1 MKEKLLRAVRA
12 KHAAVME
19 EALVNI
25 DVYEKAVGIGEH
37 PDLVGAVE
45 EQVDRYVHALEMV
58 EGVDKILA
66 FESIGEI
73 TVDVDFPEYENTAV
87 GKTRY

>member
-1 MKEKLLRAVRA
+1 MCMGFGERRMKEKLLLAIRA

-37 PDLVGAVE
+37 SDLVGAVE
-45 EQVDRYVHALEMV
+45 EQVDKYVHALEMV
-58 EGVDKILA
+58 EGVEKILY
-66 FESIGEI
+66 G
-73 TVDVDFPEYENTAV
+73 TDRT
-87 GKTRY
+87 K

>member
-1 MKEKLLRAVRA
+1 MKEKLLGAVRA

-25 DVYEKAVGIGEH
+25 EVYEKAVGIGEH

-58 EGVDKILA
+58 EGVDKIL
-66 FESIGEI
+66 GENKSHPDYSN
-73 TVDVDFPEYENTAV
+73 TVS

>member
-1 MKEKLLRAVRA
+1 MKDKLLKAIRA

-25 DVYEKAVGIGEH
+25 EVYENAVGIGEH

-45 EQVDRYVHALEMV
+45 EQVDKYVHALEMV
-58 EGVDKILA
+58 EGVDKILKSSA
-66 FESIGEI
+66 
-73 TVDVDFPEYENTAV
+73 TPPTYENTAT
-87 GKTRY
+87 GQTRY